1 MRHSKSSSSSSSTL
15 VCDNDDRSSS
25 AAVLREMAREQ
36 SLVTQ
41 LRALVLPALQL
52 AGGERAQVVA
62 QMFDCILDC
71 SAKAIA
77 ELKLLRLDRSRAD
90 DAPPPPPAV
99 VVVDDKRRVR
109 KIFSGD
115 GDNAKPNRQ
124 QRKRRRLADD
134 SVTLETPVPHYD
146 GHQWRKYGQ
155 KPINNATH
163 PRSYY
168 KCTYKQEQDCRAT
181 KTVQQYREDG
191 GTDDP
196 AMYTVVYYGQHTCN
210 PAGNDAGAA
219 VVKTES
225 TGGLSG
231 GGGADTDELSRSD
244 SQCSNISVTC
254 TSVVVHPHQRTPSIQ
269 SNNCEQLGTSSDLT
283 NVEVNTYDQLYDV
296 ATFSPFDL
304 DTDWAIDAHGHGLLK
319 YGDW

>member
-1 MRHSKSSSSSSSTL
+1 MRQSKDSTSSSRL
-15 VCDNDDRSSS
+15 VCDNDHDRS

-52 AGGERAQVVA
+52 AGGEQAEVVA
-62 QMFDCILDC
+62 HMFESILDC

-77 ELKLLRLDRSRAD
+77 ELKLLRLDRSKCD
-90 DAPPPPPAV
+90 DVPPLTG
-99 VVVDDKRRVR
+99 VDDKRRVR
-109 KIFSGD
+109 KILSGGGN
-115 GDNAKPNRQ
+115 GDSAKPNRQ
-124 QRKRRRLADD
+124 QHKRRLAND

-155 KPINNATH
+155 KLINNANH

-168 KCTYKQEQDCRAT
+168 KCTYKQEQDCGAT
-181 KTVQQYREDG
+181 KTVQQYQQDG

-196 AMYTVVYYGQHTCN
+196 AMYTVVYFGQHTCK
-210 PAGNDAGAA
+210 PAGNDTDAA

-225 TGGLSG
+225 TGRSSG
-231 GGGADTDELSRSD
+231 GGAGKLSPSD

-254 TSVVVHPHQRTPSIQ
+254 TSVVVDHHQRTASIA
-269 SNNCEQLGTSSDLT
+269 SNCELLDMAADLENT
-283 NVEVNTYDQLYDV
+283 EVNTYDQIYDE
-296 ATFSPFDL
+296 AGFSPFDL
-304 DTDWAIDAHGHGLLK
+304 DTDWAIDAHGHDLLK
-319 YGDW
+319 YGW